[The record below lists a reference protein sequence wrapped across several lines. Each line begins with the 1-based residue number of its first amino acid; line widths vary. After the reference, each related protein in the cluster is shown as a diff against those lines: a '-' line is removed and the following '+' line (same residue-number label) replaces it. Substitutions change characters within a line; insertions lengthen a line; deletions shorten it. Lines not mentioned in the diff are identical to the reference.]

1 VVEQVTGR
9 DHVLNHPEISMVGLT
24 EVYHNFHCNEYCN
37 EPALFQLYC
46 NDCCSIYSCPFLSG
60 CIYFSVHTG
69 LTLLTVI
76 YTVMQLS
83 YRHIFGLHAADL
95 IHEASNSIALE
106 TRIQVIFPP
115 TPVIYRQLGT

>member
-1 VVEQVTGR
+1 
-9 DHVLNHPEISMVGLT
+9 
-24 EVYHNFHCNEYCN
+24 
-37 EPALFQLYC
+37 
-46 NDCCSIYSCPFLSG
+46 
-60 CIYFSVHTG
+60 
-69 LTLLTVI
+69 
-76 YTVMQLS
+76 MQLS